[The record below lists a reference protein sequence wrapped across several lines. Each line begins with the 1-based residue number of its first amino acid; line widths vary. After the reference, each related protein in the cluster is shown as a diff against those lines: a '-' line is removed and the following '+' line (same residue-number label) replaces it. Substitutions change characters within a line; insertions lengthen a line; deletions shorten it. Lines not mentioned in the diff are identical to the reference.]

1 MSLLI
6 IILLFV
12 VPANVQQSVRAE
24 KQNVIFTS
32 VSVDPDVVPN
42 KQFKVSATV
51 RNSDSDSRQIQVT
64 IKVPDDISVSGSVI
78 KDLGSFHSDREDTAT
93 WTLIA
98 GRSGSF
104 PIILTAYSTDS
115 DSGDSENVQ
124 FAFDISVGS
133 KGLAITQMD
142 IPGNIGPNDEFPVV
156 VKLKNTGTS
165 NITNT
170 ISQLSVPAGLQVLDS
185 TSQNIASIT
194 PGQEVI
200 LTWNLRAVS
209 SGSYTIIFSYSSSDA
224 GTNSLTGSVNVG
236 TNAVAELKPSKIL
249 LGVQSSESY
258 PLRPGDNGVP
268 MKIVLTNTGTVD
280 LHNITATL
288 QLKDPF
294 SWNYLENGK
303 VVEKNVQSYSIA
315 SIKVAELAEASYF
328 VSLARTAVPGLY
340 IEQLLV
346 SFNDGNKMVE
356 KTYDLPFQ
364 ISSDVILSISA
375 NQVNVEPGKVT
386 PVVFN
391 ITNNGQE
398 AVHSLAISTVNL
410 DSAFSSVDSPVW
422 IGDLGSGETKTVT
435 MSIFT
440 APQTVTVSPLELGLD
455 FQAGGRTFQQTQEV
469 AVNIVG
475 QSDFA
480 LRTVKVTP
488 AISYPGDV
496 GDRID
501 LELTN
506 AGYAVTEDVSAIL
519 ALPDGLSPS
528 WGDSNS
534 VYIGKMLPDQTSVA
548 SFYVNIDSSTPTGSY
563 PLNLV
568 VKHAKGESQV
578 NVNFIVAAKA
588 KFDLVNIID
597 SALYPGATNAPVKAV
612 IKNTGSA
619 NAQAITTTFLGGNVL
634 PGVRSNTVTAVGNVE
649 SVGDTIPGQSFTTTF
664 IVNVDPTSRAGDQ
677 SSTVQIDWTQEGN
690 TFSQTLVVPVHI
702 AEGPAY
708 LIYYLGVPWTYVI
721 IVGLLVA
728 GLISF
733 ATLRRR
739 KISLV
744 EPSLGELSAPA
755 LSNELKESVDRNPRG
770 ASDSKKK
777 RGWVGVLGLDDT

>member
-1 MSLLI
+1 LKNVPFVSLLI
-6 IILLFV
+6 IILLWI
-12 VPANVQQSVRAE
+12 VPTNVQQLIRAE

-51 RNSDSDSRQIQVT
+51 RNADSNSRQIQVS

-78 KDLGSFHSDREDTAT
+78 KDLGSFHSDREDTAK

-288 QLKDPF
+288 QLKEPF

-303 VVEKNVQSYSIA
+303 VVEKNVQSYNIA
-315 SIKVAELAEASYF
+315 SIKVAEVAEASYF

-340 IEQLLV
+340 IQQALI

-356 KTYDLPFQ
+356 KSYDLPFQ

-422 IGDLGSGETKTVT
+422 IGDLGAGETKIFT

-455 FQAGGRTFQQTQEV
+455 FQAGGRTLQQTQEV

-519 ALPDGLSPS
+519 GLPDGFSPA

-548 SFYVNIDSSTPTGSY
+548 SFFVNIDSSISTGSY
-563 PLNLV
+563 PLSLI
-568 VKHAKGESQV
+568 VKHAKGESEV
-578 NVNFIVAAKA
+578 NVNFIVASKA
-588 KFDLVNIID
+588 KFELVSIMD
-597 SALYPGATNAPVKAV
+597 SALYPGATNAPLKVV
-612 IKNTGSA
+612 IKNVGSS
-619 NAQAITTTFLGGNVL
+619 NAQTITTTFLGGNSL
-634 PGVRSNTVTAVGNVE
+634 PGVKSNTVTSVGNVE
-649 SVGDTIPGQSFTTTF
+649 SIGDTIPGQSFTTTF
-664 IVNVDPTSRAGDQ
+664 IVNVDPTSPAGEFPATIEIGWLQDD
-677 SSTVQIDWTQEGN
+677 T
-690 TFSQTLVVPVHI
+690 TFVQTLTIPVKM
-702 AEGPAY
+702 ASGPAY
-708 LIYYLGVPWTYVI
+708 LLYYQGVPWTYI
-721 IVGLLVA
+721 IILGVLVA
-728 GLISF
+728 GLMSF
-733 ATLRRR
+733 VTLRRR
-739 KISLV
+739 RTLTINPAFEHISS
-744 EPSLGELSAPA
+744 PSLSMDDIVNPKAGE
-755 LSNELKESVDRNPRG
+755 
-770 ASDSKKK
+770 KK
-777 RGWVGVLGLDDT
+777 